1 MALNYSFT
9 GEWNAATKIIVGNWV
24 KQKLTV
30 VQDGEA
36 PEDLFLEYI
45 IVMIG
50 NGKRMQEL
58 SHELQDFIGEEK
70 ANNFA
75 NDLGFF
81 LQSLPNPESVPP
93 LAVAEV
99 VLTTTPAVTLIAAKK
114 DILDGGLQSSRSI
127 GPTTQ
132 KPMRLLE
139 NAIRSTTSNSVKRKV
154 VGDRVVAGNAGLV
167 TQSAQLSSTG
177 SASSGGLFTKRGSA
191 KLNDAG
197 ITSASEEDEAFKK
210 RRVIFDGTLEV
221 FDSP

>member
-9 GEWNAATKIIVGNWV
+9 GEWNAATKIVVGNWV

-58 SHELQDFIGEEK
+58 SHELQDFIGEDK
-70 ANNFA
+70 ANIFA

-81 LQSLPNPESVPP
+81 LQSLPNPEVAPP
-93 LAVAEV
+93 PAVAAV
-99 VLTTTPAVTLIAAKK
+99 ALTTTPAVTLIAAKK
-114 DILDGGLQSSRSI
+114 DILEGGLQSSRTI
-127 GPTTQ
+127 GPATQ
-132 KPMRLLE
+132 KPTRLLE

-154 VGDRVVAGNAGLV
+154 ANDRVVAGNTGLV
-167 TQSAQLSSTG
+167 TQSAQQSSTG

-191 KLNDAG
+191 KLNNAG
-197 ITSASEEDEAFKK
+197 VTSTSEEDETSKK
-210 RRVIFDGTLEV
+210 RRIIFDGTFAV
-221 FDSP
+221 FD